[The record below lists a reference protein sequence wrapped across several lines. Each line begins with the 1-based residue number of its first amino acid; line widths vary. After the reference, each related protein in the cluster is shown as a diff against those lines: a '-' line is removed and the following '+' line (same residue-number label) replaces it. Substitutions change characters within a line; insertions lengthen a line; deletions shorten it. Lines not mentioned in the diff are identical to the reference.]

1 MKLIELNGQKHVSFE
16 CPVVTGFDKKKYF
29 NVNNLDGMYC
39 LVLEQLRTSI
49 KTKGSAAQRLNL
61 KRRRLLIY
69 IRRALRVY
77 DNGRRLPLDV
87 RIKCHNKKLAKLNGY
102 TILG

>member
-1 MKLIELNGQKHVSFE
+1 MNAIEIAGQKHVSFE
-16 CPVVTGFDKKKYF
+16 CQVVEGFDKNKYF
-29 NVNNLDGMYC
+29 NLKNLDGMYC
-39 LVLEQLRTSI
+39 LVLNQLRSSI
-49 KTKGSAAQRLNL
+49 GTKDHSTQRLNI
-61 KRRRLLIY
+61 KRRRILLY

-87 RIKCHNKKLAKLNGY
+87 RKNRHNKRSAKLNGY